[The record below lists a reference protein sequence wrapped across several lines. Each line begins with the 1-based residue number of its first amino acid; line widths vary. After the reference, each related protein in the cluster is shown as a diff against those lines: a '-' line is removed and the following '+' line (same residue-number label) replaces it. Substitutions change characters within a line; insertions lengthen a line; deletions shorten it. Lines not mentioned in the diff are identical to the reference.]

1 MINNYESQFKLN
13 GNGHIKKKWGPGYK
27 NQQSIDMETIDANH
41 DYPSYDSTLMKKKL
55 VKSTNNKTKES
66 IF

>member
-1 MINNYESQFKLN
+1 
-13 GNGHIKKKWGPGYK
+13 
-27 NQQSIDMETIDANH
+27 METIDVNH